1 MTKLPFKQHIADLAE
16 LLKQLGAQHV
26 IICPGSRN
34 APMIQV
40 FQRHPH
46 FQCFSI
52 VDERSAGYVAL
63 GMATETRR
71 PVVVITTSGT
81 AALNLAPAVAEAYN
95 QRIPLIILTGDRPAE
110 TPPQFTNQRIN
121 QQNVFGPNANGF
133 FEFPPD
139 FTDQAHLEA
148 VMHEAAGV
156 IRSGCIDSQ
165 GPVHLNLVLHE
176 PLYREIPQ
184 KAMTSFDAPDD
195 APPLPGKGTD
205 TRTQAPLLP
214 GGGFNTSETALIRN
228 HLAEQ
233 KKVLIIAGMAFYD
246 THARNTLETLTNRFQ
261 VAIIAENIANLHGP
275 ATVSAPELVLASATA
290 EEMQEL
296 TPDLV
301 IAMGGPVV
309 SKRTRLFVQG
319 LESVPVVILN
329 GTPERSMP
337 GIGELTRENEDSFD
351 LVGSRTKD
359 GPAGNKDGSA
369 ENEDGSAENKDGLAV
384 NKDSS
389 VENEDGPAVNKDGSA
404 ENEDESAENKDGPAG
419 NKDGSVENK
428 DGSAENNDGHQRT
441 GNSYGRLWSSI
452 ETRTAEKAGAFLLT
466 APFSNT
472 TAISNIIK
480 RVPAHTT
487 VHLGNSGTIR
497 YAQLE
502 PARPDLA
509 FQSNRGTSGIDG
521 SLSTAVGAA
530 MVSENQHLAIL
541 GDLSFMYDSNALWNR
556 SFPPNLQVIVL
567 NDKGGGIF
575 RLLDGPD
582 KMPFFEDFSVAAHP
596 VALEHMAK
604 AFGMNFLYANN
615 DYTLSKCLD
624 TLFADRSENLLLEVD
639 TSGSENSGIFKKFY
653 LSIQQ

>member
-359 GPAGNKDGSA
+359 GPAGNNDG
-369 ENEDGSAENKDGLAV
+369 
-384 NKDSS
+384 S
-389 VENEDGPAVNKDGSA
+389 VENEDG
-404 ENEDESAENKDGPAG
+404 SAENKDGPAG

-428 DGSAENNDGHQRT
+428 DGSAENKDGHQRT

>member
-290 EEMQEL
+290 EEVQEL

-319 LESVPVVILN
+319 LESVPLVILN

-359 GPAGNKDGSA
+359 GPAGNNDGSV
-369 ENEDGSAENKDGLAV
+369 ENEDGSAENK
-384 NKDSS
+384 
-389 VENEDGPAVNKDGSA
+389 
-404 ENEDESAENKDGPAG
+404 
-419 NKDGSVENK
+419 
-428 DGSAENNDGHQRT
+428 DGHQRT

>member
-16 LLKQLGAQHV
+16 LLKQLGVQDV

-40 FQRHPH
+40 FQREPH
-46 FQCFSI
+46 FRCFSI

-63 GMATETRR
+63 GMAIENRR
-71 PVVVITTSGT
+71 PVVVVTTSGT
-81 AALNLAPAVAEAYN
+81 AVLNLAPAVAEAYN
-95 QRIPLIILTGDRPAE
+95 QHIPLIILSGDRPAE

-121 QQNVFGPNANGF
+121 QQNVFGPNACGF
-133 FEFPPD
+133 YEFPPD
-139 FTDQAHLEA
+139 FTDQAQLEE

-156 IRSGCIDSQ
+156 IRSGCIDRQ
-165 GPVHLNLVLHE
+165 GPVHLNLLLHE
-176 PLYREIPQ
+176 PLYREIPR
-184 KAMTSFDAPDD
+184 KVLTNFGFLAGVHAS
-195 APPLPGKGTD
+195 PGLGTD
-205 TRTQAPLLP
+205 TRTQAPILP
-214 GGGFNTSETALIRN
+214 ESGFNTSETALIRN
-228 HLAEQ
+228 HLAAG
-233 KKVLIIAGMAFYD
+233 KKVLVLAGMAFYD
-246 THARNTLETLTNRFQ
+246 KHARTTLEALCSRFQ
-261 VAIIAENIANLHGP
+261 VAVIAENIANLHGH
-275 ATVSAPELVLASATA
+275 AMVSAPELVLASATA
-290 EEMQEL
+290 DELQEL
-296 TPDLV
+296 KPDLV

-319 LESVPVVILN
+319 LESVPVVILK

-337 GIGELTRENEDSFD
+337 GIGELA
-351 LVGSRTKD
+351 
-359 GPAGNKDGSA
+359 AGNKEETDFARSRGSNRA
-369 ENEDGSAENKDGLAV
+369 TEHKNVRQEA
-384 NKDSS
+384 
-389 VENEDGPAVNKDGSA
+389 
-404 ENEDESAENKDGPAG
+404 
-419 NKDGSVENK
+419 
-428 DGSAENNDGHQRT
+428 
-441 GNSYGRLWSSI
+441 GNSYGELWTTI
-452 ETRTAEKAGAFLLT
+452 ETRAAEKAGSFLLT

-472 TAISNIIK
+472 AAISKIMK
-480 RVPAHTT
+480 RVPANTK

-502 PARPDLA
+502 PARPDLM

-567 NDKGGGIF
+567 NDQGGGIF

-582 KMPFFEDFSVAAHP
+582 KMPFFEEFSVAAHP

-624 TLFADRSENLLLEVD
+624 TLFAGGSENLLLEVD
-639 TSGSENSGIFKKFY
+639 TSASENSGIFKKFY
-653 LSIQQ
+653 STIQQQ